1 MDIFL
6 DTNFLVYCA
15 KQKLDFAREIER
27 IFPKSRLFLLSQ
39 VRDELR
45 SLQKTEKGRSKE
57 TVELALQI
65 ADNLKS
71 RGIISDKKSEGDSA
85 DDALAGFDNVN
96 SIIATMDKELKERF
110 KNAKI
115 LTIRQK
121 RYLFLS

>member
-15 KQKLDFAREIER
+15 KQKLDFTREIER

-65 ADNLKS
+65 VDNLKS
-71 RGIISDKKSEGDSA
+71 KGAISEKKIESDSA

>member
-6 DTNFLVYCA
+6 DTNFLIYCA

-27 IFPKSRLFLLSQ
+27 IFPKSRLFLLSS

-45 SLQKTEKGRSKE
+45 SLLKTEKGRSKE

-65 ADNLKS
+65 VDNLKS
-71 RGIISDKKSEGDSA
+71 KGIISEKKSESDSA
-85 DDALAGFDNVN
+85 DDALVGFDNVN

>member
-6 DTNFLVYCA
+6 DTNFLIYCA

-27 IFPKSRLFLLSQ
+27 IFPKSRLFLLSS

-45 SLQKTEKGRSKE
+45 SLFKTEKGRSKE

-65 ADNLKS
+65 VDNLKS
-71 RGIISDKKSEGDSA
+71 KGIISEKKSESDSA

>member
-15 KQKLDFAREIER
+15 KQKLDFTREIER

-65 ADNLKS
+65 VDNLNSK
-71 RGIISDKKSEGDSA
+71 GAISEKKIESDSA

>member
-15 KQKLDFAREIER
+15 KQKLDFTREIER
-27 IFPKSRLFLLSQ
+27 IFPKSRLFLLSS
-39 VRDELR
+39 VKDELKN
-45 SLQKTEKGRSKE
+45 LLKTEKGRSKE

-65 ADNLKS
+65 VDNLKS
-71 RGIISDKKSEGDSA
+71 RKLITEKKSEGDNA
-85 DDALAGFDNVN
+85 DDALVGFDNAN